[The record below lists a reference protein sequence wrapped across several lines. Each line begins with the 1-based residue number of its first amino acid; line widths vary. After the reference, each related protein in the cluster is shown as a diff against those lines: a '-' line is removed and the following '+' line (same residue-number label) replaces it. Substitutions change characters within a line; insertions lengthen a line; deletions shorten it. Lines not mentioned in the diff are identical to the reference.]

1 MSYHFC
7 FLKEHDAQ
15 KSKLF
20 YYVKVMWTLEH
31 VPFWM
36 FLFQFS
42 VGILSV
48 PSVNFKVTRINKTRN
63 MKRAK
68 QTKKKKNLKAKKQWE
83 NERKLVVAL
92 LLELLMIF
100 YQYSLVME
108 SGLWLVL
115 ESGCLPFFF
124 VIWLISG
131 QRVNSLN
138 FKNYIAKNLYLQSI

>member
-1 MSYHFC
+1 MILVFFNANASCKRWLKCWWVWTPGTKNERPEHFLDAYGSWQETMSYHFC

-20 YYVKVMWTLEH
+20 YYVKVMWTLDH

-48 PSVNFKVTRINKTRN
+48 PSVNFKVTLYINKTRN

-68 QTKKKKNLKAKKQWE
+68 QKNLKAKKQWE
-83 NERKLVVAL
+83 NERKL
-92 LLELLMIF
+92 
-100 YQYSLVME
+100 
-108 SGLWLVL
+108 G
-115 ESGCLPFFF
+115 GCCLTVRIIDDF
-124 VIWLISG
+124 L
-131 QRVNSLN
+131 
-138 FKNYIAKNLYLQSI
+138 SI